1 MWELLLSLIKNET
14 IEEMKPNQ
22 VKNLKEKKKKNHGFI
37 ASSGFTL
44 NFSFDHISHPD
55 DLTSHLTYCFGE
67 VVWNIQDY
75 FSEILD
81 IGS

>member
-22 VKNLKEKKKKNHGFI
+22 VKNLKEKKKKTMVLLPRLVSPKI
-37 ASSGFTL
+37 
-44 NFSFDHISHPD
+44 FSFDHISHPD

-67 VVWNIQDY
+67 AVWNIQDY